1 VETLLE
7 DESVLVVVFD
17 KVLDEEDVRE
27 VDDKAVGADVV
38 EDPRVDVDEL
48 YVDELSVVLKLDMLV
63 VVDVE
68 PEPTL
73 DAVLLEDEVAD
84 EDDVREVMELEN
96 VFEDVEE
103 VVVRVDEVEE
113 KLVVDDSV
121 LVLDDLL
128 VLVVLVVVLVS
139 VFEVDVDVVDVAEY
153 PE

>member
-1 VETLLE
+1 MTNYLATL
-7 DESVLVVVFD
+7 
-17 KVLDEEDVRE
+17 
-27 VDDKAVGADVV
+27 
-38 EDPRVDVDEL
+38 
-48 YVDELSVVLKLDMLV
+48 Y
-63 VVDVE
+63 

-153 PE
+153 LHTGTNLSTRSGAIFDQCAAHATELTTAVP